1 MNVKS
6 ETETPRRNMEEN
18 LHGIGLGDDF
28 KGIRPNHGQQKQKYM
43 EGEKIYKII
52 PNIQDI

>member
-6 ETETPRRNMEEN
+6 ETETSRRNMEEN
-18 LHGIGLGDDF
+18 NGISLGDDF
-28 KGIRPNHGQQKQKYM
+28 KDIRPNHGQQKQKSM

>member
-6 ETETPRRNMEEN
+6 ETETPRRNIEEN

-28 KGIRPNHGQQKQKYM
+28 KDIRPNHGQQKQKSI

-52 PNIQDI
+52 YNIQDM